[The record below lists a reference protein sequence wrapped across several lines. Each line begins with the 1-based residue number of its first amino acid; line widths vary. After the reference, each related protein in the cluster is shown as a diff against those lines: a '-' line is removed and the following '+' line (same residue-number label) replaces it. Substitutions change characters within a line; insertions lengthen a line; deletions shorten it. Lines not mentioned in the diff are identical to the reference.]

1 MYRVGLLA
9 TALAVATPALV
20 PSAFA
25 DGPCRARAE
34 LAWVRA
40 GAGYLVE
47 AVADGPTCRNAVI
60 VHVVRRPDGA
70 PVWSDVVLAEWRF
83 ADEAP
88 RDSAAMEKALGQML
102 VDGLRSVPGSDQLP
116 EWRQGED
123 GTMRRG
129 DVVWYAETGMERA
142 AWNALRMAKR
152 PVFTYLQGTESI
164 GVLVLGADGSVT
176 KAGYFVP

>member
-9 TALAVATPALV
+9 TALAVATPALSTPV
-20 PSAFA
+20 LA
-25 DGPCRARAE
+25 DEPCRARASV
-34 LAWVRA
+34 AWARA

-60 VHVVRRPDGA
+60 VHVVRRPDGV

-83 ADEAP
+83 AEDAP
-88 RDSAAMEKALGQML
+88 RDSAAMEKALAQML
-102 VDGLRSVPGSDQLP
+102 VDGLRGVAGSEQLP
-116 EWRQGED
+116 EWKQGEE
-123 GTMRRG
+123 GTLRRG
-129 DVVWYAETGMERA
+129 DIVWYAETGMERA
-142 AWNALRMAKR
+142 AWNALRVAKR

-164 GVLVLGADGSVT
+164 GVLVLAADGSVT